1 MNFVIYKKYYKIFK
15 INTLINVKKKKRPQ
29 RVRFFIKKLLFKSEF
44 KYAMQCHQL
53 QPKQLL

>member
-1 MNFVIYKKYYKIFK
+1 MNFGIYKKYYKIFK
-15 INTLINVKKKKRPQ
+15 INTLISAKKKRPQ
-29 RVRFFIKKLLFKSEF
+29 RVRFSIKKFLFKPEF

>member
-1 MNFVIYKKYYKIFK
+1 MNFGIYKKYYKILK
-15 INTLINVKKKKRPQ
+15 INTLISAKKKRPQ
-29 RVRFFIKKLLFKSEF
+29 RVRFSIKKFLFKPEF